1 MLAIRFLNGKN
12 AGQTI
17 PLQIGNYVLGRSE
30 ECQIVI
36 TESGVSKKH
45 LELEVSEEGISVID
59 LRSSNGTFVNGI
71 KIQERTI
78 QKGDKVSVFKT
89 TFDIIPADKPAFITH
104 PVTQQALAL
113 QHPQHSPTQN
123 AHPESMYQ
131 VHSAQTITP
140 LPINSA
146 GDGFSEMEKHQ
157 SQKLT
162 FKNWWINYMDK
173 VVLPG
178 IYKLPEWLEFKWV
191 IAGFLICFVLT
202 VTSLS
207 AIPLIQILNS
217 SIEQESINHAE
228 SIATTLAQI
237 NRESIQ
243 NQMHS
248 ATSVEYAQRR
258 PGVTEALIIN
268 AIDGSIIAPA
278 DKAHTYSKIPFINE
292 GRRKNQVTVRKIDSN
307 TVAAMVPIQFYN
319 TKTDTQSAH
328 AYAAVLYNLGT
339 LAVGNKRTI
348 SLLVQTFFLSLVLG
362 SLLFFFMYKMIEYP
376 IVSVNDQLSSALKDE
391 SVTVQTSYNFKSLQN
406 LTNNINST
414 LSRISAAQDNQQS
427 MGEYD
432 RQTEM
437 NHLIEM
443 IGYPTLGIN
452 MERMNIE
459 AISAHF
465 EEETGVSAERILHC
479 QIEDLED
486 QALKLNIKTLIEKIQ
501 QHSHEIAYDSL
512 EFSGVEFQLSAKGI
526 YGKDNLAYTLITFI
540 PTSQQQETAE

>member
-1 MLAIRFLNGKN
+1 MWAIRFLNGKL

-17 PLQIGNYVLGRSE
+17 PLQIGNYTLGRSE
-30 ECQIVI
+30 ECQIVVA
-36 TESGVSKKH
+36 ESGVSKKH
-45 LELEVSEEGISVID
+45 LELEVTEEGVSVID
-59 LRSSNGTFVNGI
+59 LRSSNGTFINGI
-71 KIQERTI
+71 KIQEKNI

-89 TFDIIPADKPAFITH
+89 TFDIIPRKQPLIPHH
-104 PVTQQALAL
+104 PGFPQTAQHHSSLENVNPEFLYHPHSSQA
-113 QHPQHSPTQN
+113 
-123 AHPESMYQ
+123 
-131 VHSAQTITP
+131 ITP
-140 LPINSA
+140 LPINATSPE
-146 GDGFSEMEKHQ
+146 GGFYQTDKP
-157 SQKLT
+157 QKLT
-162 FKNWWINYMDK
+162 LKNWFKNYMDK

-178 IYKLPEWLEFKWV
+178 VYKLPEWLEFKWV

-243 NQMHS
+243 NQILS
-248 ATSVEYAQRR
+248 AVSVEYAQRR
-258 PGVTEALIIN
+258 PGVTEALIIS
-268 AIDGSIIAPA
+268 AIDGKIISPP

-292 GRRKNQVTVRKIDSN
+292 ARRKNQTSVKKIDSS

-319 TKTDTQSAH
+319 TQTDTQSAH

-339 LAVGNKRTI
+339 LAFGNKRTI
-348 SLLVQTFFLSLVLG
+348 SLLVQTFFLSIVIG
-362 SLLFFFMYKMIEYP
+362 SLLFFFMYKMIEHP
-376 IVSVNDQLSSALKDE
+376 IISINDQLSSALKDE
-391 SVTVQTSYNFKSLQN
+391 SLSVQSSYEFEPLQN

-414 LSRISAAQDNQQS
+414 LSRMSAAQDNQQS
-427 MGEYD
+427 LAEYD

-437 NHLIEM
+437 NHLIEL

-459 AISAHF
+459 AVSAHF
-465 EEETGVSAERILHC
+465 EEETGVSTERILHRPVD
-479 QIEDLED
+479 ELED
-486 QALKLNIKTLIEKIQ
+486 QALKLNIKTLIEKVQ

-540 PTSQQQETAE
+540 PTNQQEGTT